1 MTGDYYAKNSCSPR
15 KQVVV
20 MNNHKSFLRVSF
32 GLFVLTVVSLFIPQA
47 AFCQTEKLG
56 IVNYTPPK
64 GWKKTPSENIVTYS
78 ELNEATGRFCTI
90 TLYGATPGTGNP
102 QSDFAREWN
111 NLVVKPFNGDANPKT
126 ETEAAGG
133 WTAIAGGAGV
143 DFQGSKALA
152 LLTVFSHGS
161 TTVSVLGIFNDEAYA
176 NQLTAFVTGMNMDK
190 TVAAATAPASVA
202 PPLRDESGQLIIPL
216 PTRQLTVADLVGEW
230 GQNDGINTRYVYRDS
245 GTYAG
250 ADSLHFTNKMTIT
263 AQGGYYNDFFAIQ
276 NGRKIKEDTL
286 GTVAVNG
293 RVLVIK
299 DRNVRKYVIRGWLEL
314 PDMTILEVCGPWYND
329 DVIPDEIFTN
339 PNQGANLDSKWVR
352 KK

>member
-1 MTGDYYAKNSCSPR
+1 MKTRIILGLLVTLIPC
-15 KQVVV
+15 
-20 MNNHKSFLRVSF
+20 
-32 GLFVLTVVSLFIPQA
+32 LFVPQT

-56 IVNYTPPK
+56 IVSYTPPK
-64 GWKKTPSENIVTYS
+64 AWKKTPGENIVTFS
-78 ELNEATGRFCTI
+78 ELNETTGRFCTI

-102 QSDFAREWN
+102 QSDFAREWD
-111 NLVVKPFNGDANPKT
+111 NLVIKPFKGDANPKT
-126 ETEAAGG
+126 ETAAADG
-133 WTAIAGGAGV
+133 WTAIAGGSAV
-143 DFQGSKALA
+143 DFQGSKAIA
-152 LLTVFSHGS
+152 LLTVYSGFGKA
-161 TTVSVLGIFNDEAYA
+161 VSVLGIFNDEAYA
-176 NQLTAFVTGMNMDK
+176 NQLTAFVTGMDIEK
-190 TVAAATAPASVA
+190 EKETVAAAPASVA
-202 PPLRDESGQLIIPL
+202 APLRDDSGRLIIPL

-276 NGRKIKEDTL
+276 NGRKIKEDTS
-286 GTVAVNG
+286 GTVAVSG

-299 DRNVRKYVIRGWLEL
+299 DRNVRKFVIRGWLEL

-329 DVIPDEIFTN
+329 DVIPAEIFTN
-339 PNQGANLDSKWVR
+339 PDQGANLDSKWVR